1 MADTTTT
8 MEPATDVTMT
18 EHAAPAATNEDE
30 HKSKVIMN
38 LERTI
43 REQSQKLAAY
53 QAEEEYKL
61 RQNREDMRKQ
71 LQEVPNF
78 FNAVKASLPDQ
89 EQASFND
96 DMIKAQTFLESVPAM
111 DKIDMARHAPLVTV
125 ACKASGTLIAM
136 DNLRKENQDKD
147 LALKRALESGE
158 EKDKELAKRQK
169 DIDYLTQLAENRQ
182 SELEKQVKEYQDL
195 VTRVSRHDF
204 SAPATRE
211 YNSGIEAMRKHTA
224 SQLDTKTTIASPT
237 TTKTATIDSTESTNQ
252 APQLDKSNGKAP
264 VMATGMSASERAL
277 LGGIGG
283 VGSNG
288 LTTTTLNAS
297 AGSAGSS
304 SNDNSSHNGI
314 HTMHDHVRSLRDMV
328 LSNSKPSTQVFSVPS
343 ARGASNPDAQMS
355 DAERILS
362 ALR

>member
-1 MADTTTT
+1 MAEATTTG
-8 MEPATDVTMT
+8 PATDVTMT
-18 EHAAPAATNEDE
+18 EHAAPPTANADE
-30 HKSKVIMN
+30 EKSKVIMD

-61 RQNREDMRKQ
+61 TQNREDMRNQ
-71 LQEVPNF
+71 LKEVPNF

-96 DMIKAQTFLESVPAM
+96 EMMKAQTFLESVPAM

-125 ACKASGTLIAM
+125 ACKASGTLLAM
-136 DNLRKENQDKD
+136 ENLRKENQDKD
-147 LALKRALESGE
+147 LALKRSLESGE

-224 SQLDTKTTIASPT
+224 SQLDTKTTVPPATNT
-237 TTKTATIDSTESTNQ
+237 TNVPVPTESTNQ
-252 APQLDKSNGKAP
+252 IPAQDKANGKAP
-264 VMATGMSASERAL
+264 MMATGMSASERAL
-277 LGGIGG
+277 LGG
-283 VGSNG
+283 GSNG

-304 SNDNSSHNGI
+304 SNDATPHNGI
-314 HTMHDHVRSLRDMV
+314 NTMHDHVRSLRDMV

-343 ARGASNPDAQMS
+343 ARGASNSDAQMS